1 MAKVK
6 AICFNSVI
14 SSSVNLLLDFNL
26 LMKNNESLFTEFLS
40 ISKEEWLAK
49 IEKDLKGRS
58 IDELNWE
65 PEAGIKISPFFH
77 LEDGK
82 KPATTGDHRQQNHW
96 EIGQY
101 IPFTD
106 AKMANLRTLSAL
118 NGGVNAPR
126 FELKSQL
133 TVQALNQLFEGI
145 VPSYISTHFS
155 FLQAGIDPATLWE
168 IFVDFLHQNNIPVAE
183 IKGSFAYDPLAHHN
197 KLDQLIALLSG
208 KEAPH
213 FKFVTIA
220 ADPKLGTVEALAN
233 MILRGQTYL
242 SQLQDQGIPPSRSHS
257 HLQFSIVQGDHFFIE
272 IAKIRALRLLWLNVL
287 HAYQL
292 DPIAPSIVAHTQA
305 PQSGEDPYQHMIR
318 SATQSMSAVIGG
330 AQRLYVAPADYQQ
343 ATHESRFADNPDFGP
358 RIARNV
364 QHLLQMES
372 FLDRVID
379 PAAGSYYIENLT
391 EQLAV
396 KAWEIFQARA

>member
-14 SSSVNLLLDFNL
+14 SPSVNLLLMEN
-26 LMKNNESLFTEFLS
+26 KASLFTEFPP

-49 IEKDLKGRS
+49 VEKDLKGRS
-58 IDELNWE
+58 IAELDWE

-77 LEDGK
+77 VQDQK
-82 KPATTGDHRQQNHW
+82 KPATTGDHREQNHW

-101 IPFTD
+101 IPLTD
-106 AKMANLRTLSAL
+106 AKTANLRTLRAL

-126 FELKSQL
+126 FALESQL
-133 TVQALNQLFEGI
+133 TAPALTQLFEGI

-155 FLQAGIDPATLWE
+155 FLKPDIDPVALWQA
-168 IFVDFLHQNNIPVAE
+168 FQLFLQQNDIPVAQ

-197 KLDQLIALLSG
+197 DINPLLTLLSG
-208 KEAPH
+208 REAPY
-213 FKFVTIA
+213 FKFVTLA
-220 ADPKLGTVEALAN
+220 ATAELGTVEALADL
-233 MILRGQTYL
+233 ILRGQTYL
-242 SQLQDQGIPPSRSHS
+242 SELQDQGIAPSQTQA
-257 HLQFSIVQGDHFFIE
+257 HLQFSIVLGDHFFME

-287 HAYQL
+287 HAYQVE
-292 DPIAPSIVAHTQA
+292 PIAPSIVAHTKA
-305 PQSGEDPYQHMIR
+305 PQSGEDPYLHMIR

-379 PAAGSYYIENLT
+379 PAAGSYYIEHLS

-396 KAWEIFQARA
+396 KAWEIFQAKA

>member
-1 MAKVK
+1 
-6 AICFNSVI
+6 
-14 SSSVNLLLDFNL
+14 
-26 LMKNNESLFTEFLS
+26 MKNKASLFTDFPS

-77 LEDGK
+77 LEDRK
-82 KPATTGDHRQQNHW
+82 KPAATGDHRQQNHW

-106 AKMANLRTLSAL
+106 AKTANLHTLSAL

-133 TVQALNQLFEGI
+133 TVPALNQLFEGI

-155 FLQAGIDPATLWE
+155 FLQPDIDPTNLWQ
-168 IFVDFLHQNNIPVAE
+168 IFEDFLQQNDIPVAE
-183 IKGSFAYDPLAHHN
+183 VKGSFAYDPLTHN
-197 KLDQLIALLSG
+197 NNLDQLISLLSG

-213 FKFVTIA
+213 FKFVTLA
-220 ADPKLGTVEALAN
+220 TEPELGTVEALAN
-233 MILRGQTYL
+233 LILRGQTYL
-242 SQLQDQGIPPSRSHS
+242 AKLQDQGIPPSRSHS

-292 DPIAPSIVAHTQA
+292 EPVAPVIVAHTKA

-330 AQRLYVAPADYQQ
+330 AQRLYVAPADYQR
-343 ATHESRFADNPDFGP
+343 ATDESRFADNPDFGP

-379 PAAGSYYIENLT
+379 PAAGSYYIEHLT
-391 EQLAV
+391 EQLAL
-396 KAWEIFQARA
+396 KAWEIFQAKA